1 MYTRSG
7 AGRAKSPEL
16 KKSMKR
22 KQTDEARLPDQAEV
36 SPTAQLVTKQQQQ
49 QIKKLTE
56 KIQRQEELIKELS
69 AEKDFLKE
77 QLAKHPPQAST
88 NDIMLHGKQQKT
100 SQVQSSSS
108 ASTSS
113 SSSDSSDSSCSN
125 SSSDSS
131 SESSSSDE
139 EKKKKKKKKKKNGKK
154 KKGTPKKKKKR
165 GKSGKKRQIK
175 ARKHVRRA
183 RVPDEVVERYRKV
196 LKAFNKG
203 QTLTAAFR
211 KVGVDRNTVV
221 CSAAVAELA
230 IAAPQKYSEL
240 KQFHNPKKK
249 LSDFTKACID
259 TIDANSQI
267 EDTINTFKK
276 SGQLLPLGKGRY

>member
-1 MYTRSG
+1 MNTRSG

-22 KQTDEARLPDQAEV
+22 KQTYEARLPDLAEV
-36 SPTAQLVTKQQQQ
+36 SLTAQLVTKQQQQ
-49 QIKKLTE
+49 AIKKLTE

-77 QLAKHPPQAST
+77 HLAKDPPQAST

-108 ASTSS
+108 ASSS
-113 SSSDSSDSSCSN
+113 SSSLDSSDSSCSD

-139 EKKKKKKKKKKNGKK
+139 EKKKKNGKK

-175 ARKHVRRA
+175 ARKHVRRGNFKFSIFL
-183 RVPDEVVERYRKV
+183 RNNCSGVSPYRQV
-196 LKAFNKG
+196 I
-203 QTLTAAFR
+203 T
-211 KVGVDRNTVV
+211 
-221 CSAAVAELA
+221 
-230 IAAPQKYSEL
+230 
-240 KQFHNPKKK
+240 
-249 LSDFTKACID
+249 
-259 TIDANSQI
+259 
-267 EDTINTFKK
+267 
-276 SGQLLPLGKGRY
+276 

>member
-1 MYTRSG
+1 MNTRSG

-22 KQTDEARLPDQAEV
+22 KQTDEARLPDLAEV

-49 QIKKLTE
+49 AIKKLTE

-108 ASTSS
+108 ASSS
-113 SSSDSSDSSCSN
+113 SSYSDSSDSSCSD
-125 SSSDSS
+125 SSCDSS

-139 EKKKKKKKKKKNGKK
+139 EKKKKKKNGKK

-165 GKSGKKRQIK
+165 GKCYG
-175 ARKHVRRA
+175 
-183 RVPDEVVERYRKV
+183 ER
-196 LKAFNKG
+196 
-203 QTLTAAFR
+203 
-211 KVGVDRNTVV
+211 
-221 CSAAVAELA
+221 
-230 IAAPQKYSEL
+230 
-240 KQFHNPKKK
+240 
-249 LSDFTKACID
+249 
-259 TIDANSQI
+259 
-267 EDTINTFKK
+267 
-276 SGQLLPLGKGRY
+276 

>member
-108 ASTSS
+108 ASTSG

-139 EKKKKKKKKKKNGKK
+139 EKKKKKKNGKK

-240 KQFHNPKKK
+240 KQFQNPKKK

-267 EDTINTFKK
+267 EDTIDTFKK